1 MIGYLRGTL
10 LRHSPERVLLD
21 VNGVGYDIHV
31 SLATYSEIERS
42 NPAEPIALHIHTHLR
57 DDGITLFGFWREAE
71 RTLFER
77 LIQVSGIGPRLARA
91 ILSGGPIEERVAA
104 IAGADIVQLSRTP
117 GVGKKT
123 AQRLV
128 LELRDKVADLSAE
141 LSAQPVTSKP
151 TSPRDGDLVSALVNL
166 GYKPQVAERA
176 VQEARREAPEAPFH
190 EVLRL
195 SLQRL
200 SRSRS

>member
-1 MIGYLRGTL
+1 MIGYLRGML
-10 LRHSPERVLLD
+10 LSHSPERVLLD
-21 VNGVGYDIHV
+21 VNGVGYDVHV
-31 SLATYSEIERS
+31 SLTTYSEIQGAD
-42 NPAEPIALHIHTHLR
+42 PAEPIALHIHTHLR
-57 DDGITLFGFWREAE
+57 DDGITLFGFWQEAE

-128 LELRDKVADLSAE
+128 LELRDKVADLA
-141 LSAQPVTSKP
+141 AQLAGTPVTQVPS
-151 TSPRDGDLVSALVNL
+151 SPRDADLVSALVNL

-176 VQEARREAPEAPFH
+176 VQEARRETPEAAFH

-200 SRSRS
+200 SRSRG